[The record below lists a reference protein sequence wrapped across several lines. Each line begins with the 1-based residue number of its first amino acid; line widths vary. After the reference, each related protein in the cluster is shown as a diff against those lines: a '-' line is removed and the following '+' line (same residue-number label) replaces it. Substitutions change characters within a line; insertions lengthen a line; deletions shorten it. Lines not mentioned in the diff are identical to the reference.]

1 MKVRDTYTGQIVDI
15 DLSHGDFFG
24 RYERIK
30 TNTLLVEYPIECPN
44 CGRVLTKGD
53 IIYHGEV
60 TKCGYCREETKET
73 KESREQ
79 KIKRL
84 IEKKIGEGKFLDK
97 YDFYIIVAEIINKI
111 EIER

>member
-1 MKVRDTYTGQIVDI
+1 MKVRDTYTGKLVEI

-24 RYERIK
+24 RYRRIK
-30 TNTLLVEYPIECPN
+30 KDTLLVEYPIECPN
-44 CGRVLTKGD
+44 CGRILTKGD

-60 TKCGYCREETKET
+60 TKCGYCR

-84 IEKKIGEGKFLDK
+84 IEEKIGEGKFFDK